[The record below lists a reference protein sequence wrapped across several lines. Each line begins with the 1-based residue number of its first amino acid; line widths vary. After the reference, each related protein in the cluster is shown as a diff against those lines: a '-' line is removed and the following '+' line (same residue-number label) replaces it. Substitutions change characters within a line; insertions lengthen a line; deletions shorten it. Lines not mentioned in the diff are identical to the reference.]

1 MITLGKRTRENNY
14 GFAQAQSQ
22 QSLWQRLNAEQ
33 KMQIITA
40 YYKQQV
46 GDNFMETIMYK
57 EAESKIKNWLSGI
70 YSPKNWLILIGSC
83 GLGKTIWAKSIC
95 QAFNSLNRNDRFTFD
110 PIKCNGWKMI
120 SALNLSEIISE
131 YESFDVVCRRH
142 KVFIDDLGTEPETQN
157 IFGTKR
163 NAVMEILSYRY
174 EHNLPTIL
182 STNLTIKPTNQIVE
196 RYGERIFDRLKEK
209 AVLIPFVGESFR
221 K

>member
-1 MITLGKRTRENNY
+1 MITLGDRTRNNNY
-14 GFAQAQSQ
+14 GFAQPQ
-22 QSLWQRLNAEQ
+22 QVSMWQQLNAEQ
-33 KMQIITA
+33 KMQIITS
-40 YYKQQV
+40 YYKQIV
-46 GDNFMETIMYK
+46 GDKFSETVMYK
-57 EAESKIKNWLSGI
+57 EAESKLRDWLKGV
-70 YSPKNWLILIGSC
+70 YHPKNWLLLIGSC
-83 GLGKTIWAKSIC
+83 GLGKTVWAKSIC
-95 QAFNSLNRNDRFTFD
+95 QAYNSLNRNDRFNFD
-110 PIKCNGWKMI
+110 PIRCSGWKSI
-120 SALNLSEIISE
+120 SALNLSELIAE
-131 YESFDVVCRRH
+131 FESFDVLCKRH
-142 KVFIDDLGTEPETQN
+142 KLFIDDLGTEPEYQN